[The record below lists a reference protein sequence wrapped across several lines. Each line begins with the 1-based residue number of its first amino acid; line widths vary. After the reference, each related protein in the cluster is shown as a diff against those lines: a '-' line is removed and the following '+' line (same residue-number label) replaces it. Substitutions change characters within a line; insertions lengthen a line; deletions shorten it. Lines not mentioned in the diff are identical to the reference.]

1 MLSKRYFK
9 TRDEVEVTF
18 QLETNGIEQAAL
30 VTDSRGW
37 EPQPMKRTAR
47 GKGPFRIK
55 VRFPKDQTVQFR
67 YLLDGCRWENDDAA
81 DDYWPN
87 AMGSDNSVVFTT

>member
-18 QLETNGIEQAAL
+18 QLDDADIESAAL
-30 VTDSRGW
+30 VTDSRDW
-37 EPQPMKRTAR
+37 EPQPMARTAR
-47 GKGPFRIK
+47 GKGPFKLK
-55 VRFPKDQTVQFR
+55 VRFPKDHTVQFR
-67 YLLDGCRWENDDAA
+67 YLIDGSRWENDDAA

-87 AMGSDNSVVFTT
+87 ALGSDNSVVHTA